1 TALVWTPP
9 WALPLVLPF
18 GMPDARPA
26 HLLWLLVQFAALA
39 VSADGLWRFFGG
51 AAEQRWVGWLI
62 AFTFLPSVIAL
73 TAGQISPLILLG
85 ATAFLHAERNR
96 RLLLA
101 GPATLLLAI
110 KPHLVLLFFV
120 ALLLDETRRRRMTL
134 LATGAVTGL
143 LAVGIALLF
152 DPAVLREYWQTLTT
166 RPPRQYD
173 SPTLGAV

>member
-1 TALVWTPP
+1 A
-9 WALPLVLPF
+9 
-18 GMPDARPA
+18 
-26 HLLWLLVQFAALA
+26 
-39 VSADGLWRFFGG
+39 
-51 AAEQRWVGWLI
+51 
-62 AFTFLPSVIAL
+62 
-73 TAGQISPLILLG
+73 
-85 ATAFLHAERNR
+85 
-96 RLLLA
+96 
-101 GPATLLLAI
+101 ATLLLAI

-173 SPTLGAV
+173 SPTLGAVLRLNVADHFRLQFVPPLLAFPWPVP